1 MVRGSDRLVNVLEH
15 ELRTVWR
22 SRIYVGLAIGF
33 TLLLVGLAI
42 LSGAS
47 AYVPLALTLL
57 TPIELLVP
65 ILAAALGY
73 RSILGDRERGE
84 LPVLRTY
91 PVTREEYVGGVYLGR
106 LTALLVTVVGPLLL
120 IGFAVPVVGGAST
133 FLPQPAGLDSPI
145 LYLRFV
151 VLSGVFSAVMLAVMI
166 LLSAIVENSRRGL
179 VLAIVLLLVLVIGI
193 DLAAVVG
200 LASGLGDAAASLA
213 VVSPNSAYRALVMAL
228 VVKPVTTT
236 PLAPVAPF
244 ASGVV
249 LFLWFGGAL
258 ATAAWQVWTPP
269 R

>member
-1 MVRGSDRLVNVLEH
+1 MGRASDRLVNVMAH
-15 ELRTVWR
+15 ELRTVGR
-22 SRIYVGLAIGF
+22 SRIYVGLAVGF
-33 TLLLVGLAI
+33 TLLLVGLAV

-106 LTALLVTVVGPLLL
+106 LTALLVTVVGPLLVV
-120 IGFAVPVVGGAST
+120 GFAVPVVGGAPT
-133 FLPQPAGLDSPI
+133 FLPQPAGLDSPV

-151 VLSGVFSAVMLAVMI
+151 VLSGAFSAVMLAVMI
-166 LLSAIVENSRRGL
+166 LLSALVENSRRGL
-179 VLAIVLLLVLVIGI
+179 VLAIFLLLVLVIGI

-200 LASGLGDAAASLA
+200 LASGLGNAAASLA
-213 VVSPNSAYRALVMAL
+213 VVSPNSAYRALVIAL

-236 PLAPVAPF
+236 PSAPVAPF
-244 ASGVV
+244 VSSVML
-249 LFLWFGGAL
+249 LFWFGGTL
-258 ATAAWQVWTPP
+258 TTAAWRVWTPAQ
-269 R
+269 